1 MDTRRPPTVFP
12 DAKRRQPTVL
22 VVEDEILLRVAI
34 ADYLRECGF
43 KVYEAGTGSDA
54 LIILRAK
61 NAAVDLV
68 LSDIDMP
75 GAFDGFALA
84 QWIRKHKPKLAI
96 VLAGS
101 DRKKSEAADDLC
113 KNAPFFA
120 KPYDLR
126 RVVVFIRNAIQAKAG
141 KRV

>member
-1 MDTRRPPTVFP
+1 MDTRKPATLFP
-12 DAKRRQPTVL
+12 DAKRRRPTVL
-22 VVEDEILLRVAI
+22 VVEDEILLRVAL

-43 KVYEAGTGSDA
+43 RVYEAGAGQDA
-54 LIILRAK
+54 LAILRVRRTAL
-61 NAAVDLV
+61 DLV

-75 GAFDGFALA
+75 GEVDGFALA
-84 QWIRKHKPKLAI
+84 QWIRKHKPKLPV

-101 DRKKSEAADDLC
+101 DDKKSEAADGLC
-113 KNAPFFA
+113 RTAHFFA